1 MSFKYLNPGFPG
13 LLDVTGGTLVT
24 DESLSRTGVAF
35 WQKDD
40 SQGMNFSSLPK
51 EIYCK
56 FDFFLYYDKDS
67 ATDYEINV
75 RTNYPSSGVSI
86 IKTNTYTQLLSY
98 VYGDRTYIS
107 STAKETDFQEK
118 THLVR
123 NQVNTIFFHVKTSS
137 QSDGV
142 FELYANGTKIVSS
155 TQKISLQEPVVM
167 VISSTKA
174 VAPISGIILSDEPF
188 DMRESILKIPTS
200 GIETDMKANE
210 DGSYTASAEGQMWLQ
225 TVDAAALAETYGSA
239 SKVTGIISAARP
251 AYRTEDGLNR
261 LMQIVKKGDTLTE
274 YGSASVGKETF
285 GAVMVTQ
292 NVDMTMTDL
301 SGMKV
306 GWKAGA

>member
-86 IKTNTYTQLLSY
+86 VKTNTYTQLLSY

-107 STAKETDFQEK
+107 STAKEMDFQEK

-142 FELYANGTKIVSS
+142 FELYANGTKIVNS
-155 TQKISLQEPVVM
+155 TQRISLQEPVVM

-174 VAPISGIILSDEPF
+174 VAPLSGIIVSDEAF
-188 DMRESILKIPTS
+188 DLRESILKIPG

-210 DGSYTASAEGQMWLQ
+210 DGSYTASAEGQTWLQ
-225 TVDAAALAETYGSA
+225 TVDVAALAETYGGA
-239 SKVTGIISAARP
+239 SKVTGLISAACP

-261 LMQIVKKGDTLTE
+261 LTQVVEKNGVLTE
-274 YGSASVGKETF
+274 YGSASVGKETS

-292 NVDMTMTDL
+292 NVDMTIADL
-301 SGMKV
+301 SGVKV